1 MGFRQNLGA
10 TWDCRFH
17 NGYLEIDTP
26 SKRKFKTTVT
36 INTDWQCN
44 MFTGTCVHFLVIE
57 GEDLYVGLRD
67 GSIIRTGLDGLLKAL
82 YTWEAPEERII
93 ATVGYYNGRY
103 GIREAKIDWAEPKL
117 IHVAGVRKSFVLKA
131 EYSALDV
138 DLAEGTADDR
148 LSESLRESILAGTGI
163 AVMLKGGV
171 LLDEQEH
178 GYWRADKEISTVPTL
193 QF

>member
-26 SKRKFKTTVT
+26 AKRKFKTTVS

-44 MFTGTCVHFLVIE
+44 MFAGTCVHFLVVE
-57 GEDLYVGLRD
+57 GDDLYIGLRD
-67 GSIIRTGLDGLLKAL
+67 GSIIKSGLDGLLKAL
-82 YTWEAPEERII
+82 YTWEAPEERFI

-103 GIREAKIDWAEPKL
+103 GIREAKIDWDEPKL
-117 IHVAGVRKSFVLKA
+117 VHVAGVRKSFVLS
-131 EYSALDV
+131 EQYSALDV
-138 DLAEGTADDR
+138 DLEDGSADDR
-148 LSESLRESILAGTGI
+148 LSESLRESLLTGTGI

-178 GYWRADKEISTVPTL
+178 GFWRADKEISTVPTL